1 MNGIYIEAMMI
12 FTNRFSIAGSATDR
26 KIISAGIDTDII
38 AAKRNPCVISN
49 LKTHPV

>member
-12 FTNRFSIAGSATDR
+12 FTNRFSLAGRATDR

-38 AAKRNPCVISN
+38 PANRNPGVISN
-49 LKTHPV
+49 IKTRPV